1 VPIQLVTGE
10 ITGRSTLE
18 IATRQ
23 LLTDAVVPMLT
34 LDMETIN
41 EHLLPRLSY
50 DDDNLFYWFEN
61 PIKDDEEVQQK
72 VLSGYVEKA
81 IMTVDEA
88 RALLMLEPLGV
99 DYLMYNGVPI
109 GAEKQ
114 AEAVVAA
121 VERAVK
127 ARRNVINL

>member
-1 VPIQLVTGE
+1 MFEIIIIGLVLIIIYALYNLILVILNRDDPTKFFYTE
-10 ITGRSTLE
+10 IVEAIKDIIFWWQMRHIRRSNK
-18 IATRQ
+18 RFNKVRNQ
-23 LLTDAVVPMLT
+23 LL
-34 LDMETIN
+34 
-41 EHLLPRLSY
+41 
-50 DDDNLFYWFEN
+50 
-61 PIKDDEEVQQK
+61 
-72 VLSGYVEKA
+72 A

>member
-1 VPIQLVTGE
+1 MFEIIIIGLVLIIIGLVLIIIYALYNLILVILNRDDPTKFFYTE
-10 ITGRSTLE
+10 IVEAIKDIIFWWQMRHIRRSNK
-18 IATRQ
+18 RFNKVRNQ
-23 LLTDAVVPMLT
+23 LL
-34 LDMETIN
+34 
-41 EHLLPRLSY
+41 
-50 DDDNLFYWFEN
+50 
-61 PIKDDEEVQQK
+61 
-72 VLSGYVEKA
+72 A
-81 IMTVDEA
+81 IMTVDKA